1 MREPT
6 ARSPRARRTAH
17 GPTAATAALVLALT
31 ACSGGGADTEE
42 GSGGGADGAAFSG
55 ELTVF
60 AAASLTDVF
69 EEIAT
74 SFEEENPEVEVT
86 FNFAGSSELAQ
97 QIKSG
102 APADVFAA
110 ADTDTMGRVVEGEGL
125 DADWA
130 AEHSEDGQVFV
141 TNNLRIAVPPDN
153 PAGVESFADLAEDDV
168 DVAFCSQEVPCG
180 AATVTALEAADL
192 DVTPVTLE
200 EDVRAVLTKVE
211 LGEVDA
217 GLVYATDVISA
228 EGRVEG
234 LDFPESEEAINDYP
248 IGVLSASGDTD
259 LAAAW
264 VEFVTTEGA
273 PVLRDAGF
281 GTP

>member
-1 MREPT
+1 MRES
-6 ARSPRARRTAH
+6 SPRAPRAVL
-17 GPTAATAALVLALT
+17 GSVAVLAALALGVS
-31 ACSGGGADTEE
+31 ACSGTDTDAENGAGGVEV
-42 GSGGGADGAAFSG
+42 GG

-74 SFEEENPEVEVT
+74 SFEEEHPEVEIT

-97 QIKSG
+97 QIGSG

-110 ADTDTMGRVVEGEGL
+110 ADTATMDQVVQGEGL

-130 AEHSEDGQVFV
+130 AEHGEAGRAFV
-141 TNNLRIAVPPDN
+141 TNTLRIAVPPGN
-153 PAGVESFADLAEDDV
+153 PAGVEGLADLADEDV
-168 DVAFCSQEVPCG
+168 TVALCSEEVPCG
-180 AATVTALEAADL
+180 TATLTALEAADL
-192 DVTPVTLE
+192 EVTPVTLE

-211 LGEVDA
+211 LNEVDA
-217 GLVYATDVISA
+217 GLVYATDVMSA

-234 LDFPESEEAINDYP
+234 LEFPEAHEAVNNYP
-248 IGVLSASGDTD
+248 IGVLSASADPD
-259 LAAAW
+259 LAATW
-264 VEFVTTEGA
+264 VDFVTTEGA
-273 PVLRDAGF
+273 PILQAAGF